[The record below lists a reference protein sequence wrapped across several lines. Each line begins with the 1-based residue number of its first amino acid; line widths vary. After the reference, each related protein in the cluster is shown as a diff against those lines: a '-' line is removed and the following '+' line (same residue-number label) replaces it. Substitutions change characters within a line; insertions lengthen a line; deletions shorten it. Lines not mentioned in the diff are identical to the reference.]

1 MKSIRKV
8 LGKKMIIGDG
18 AFGALLQ
25 QEITGDFIPDELN
38 LSKPGLIERI
48 HYDYASAGADYLT
61 TNTFGA
67 SPLKLKDV
75 GLVKEFKKINTEAV
89 KIARRIADMKE
100 TWVAGDIGPSG
111 KLMEPLGDLT
121 FDQMVENYAAQ
132 ANILEKSGADFIML
146 ETITDIQEFRA
157 AMVGILSTVKIP
169 VLASMSFTNND
180 LSMSGTDGRAF
191 AVTSDFVG
199 LSAVGSNCGT
209 SLESMKKVMKK
220 IAQFAHLPI
229 LCQPNAGL
237 PVVEN
242 GKTVFKV
249 KPDEFADF
257 MEEIYGLGV
266 SVLGSCCGS
275 TPEFTKKLS
284 EKFKDRPILKRDI
297 IQNLI
302 LSSRTKIKEVSN
314 KKIFIV
320 GERINPTGRKKLRKE
335 LEMGRLT
342 TVRLDAREQEKY
354 SSDALDI
361 NVNLHKLD
369 INTAKKI
376 IKTVQNIVNIPLV
389 IDSMDPVLIEEFS
402 KMYAGKGIINSISG
416 EKESLKNLLPLA
428 KKYNMAFIAVLM
440 DDKGISD
447 SAEKRLKIAKKIVKK
462 AKKHGIPLR
471 NIIFDP
477 LVLSAG
483 AEVEK
488 VTVTL
493 DTIGLLKKE
502 FPGNKIIMGLS
513 NVSFGLP
520 NRELVNSAFLAMAVA
535 RGLDMVIAN
544 PLHESIRHQVLAL
557 NFLITGSRENLA
569 FYTDYFSGFKKTTE
583 DQLRQGS
590 ESLHDNIL
598 QGDTDSAKENI
609 KTILENESPVEVIEK
624 HIMPAMNE
632 VGKRYQEREYFLP
645 QLIASASV
653 VKGVLPFIKEKL
665 PKKQEDGTNIDD
677 SDVKVLFATV
687 KGDVHDIGKNIVIS
701 ILESFNYTVIDL
713 GKDVSVE
720 TIISEAVKTKANV
733 VGLSTL
739 MTTTMPAMVETV
751 KAIKETK
758 QLKNTKIFVGGA
770 VINEKMADDLGAYY
784 SRDGMGMVSKLKEL
798 SG

>member
-1 MKSIRKV
+1 MKSIRKI
-8 LGKKMIIGDG
+8 LGKKVIIGDG
-18 AFGALLQ
+18 AIGSLLQ
-25 QEITGDFIPDELN
+25 QHISGDFIPDELN
-38 LSKPGLIERI
+38 LSKPGLVERL

-75 GLVKEFKKINTEAV
+75 GLGKKFKKINGEAV
-89 KIARRIADMKE
+89 EIARRIADMKE

-111 KLMEPLGDLT
+111 KLIEPLGDLT
-121 FDQMVENYAAQ
+121 FDDMKKNYAAQ
-132 ANILEKSGADFIML
+132 ANILEKSGADFIL
-146 ETITDIQEFRA
+146 LQTITDIQEFRA
-157 AMVGILSTVKIP
+157 AVVGILSIVKIP
-169 VLASMSFTNND
+169 VLVSMSFTNDD
-180 LSMSGTDGRAF
+180 LSISGTDGRAF

-209 SLESMKKVMKK
+209 SLKNMKKVVEK
-220 IAQFAHLPI
+220 IARYSYLPI
-229 LCQPNAGL
+229 LSLPNAGL
-237 PVVEN
+237 PIVEN

-249 KPDEFADF
+249 KSEEFADF

-284 EKFKDRPILKRDI
+284 EKFKDREVLKRDI
-297 IQNLI
+297 NKNLV
-302 LSSRTKIKEVSN
+302 LSSRTKIQEVSN
-314 KKIFIV
+314 KKIFLV

-342 TVRLDAREQEKY
+342 TVRLDAKEQEKHG
-354 SSDALDI
+354 SDALDI

-369 INTAKKI
+369 LETAKNI
-376 IKTVQNIVNIPLV
+376 VKTVQNMVNIPLV

-447 SAEKRLKIAKKIVKK
+447 TAEKRVKIAKKIVKK
-462 AKKHGIPLR
+462 AKKYGIPLR

-488 VTVTL
+488 VTATL
-493 DTIGLLKKE
+493 DTIGLLKKKYL
-502 FPGNKIIMGLS
+502 GNKTIMGLS
-513 NVSFGLP
+513 NVSFGMP
-520 NRELVNSAFLAMAVA
+520 NRELVNSVFLTMAVA

-544 PLHESIRHQVLAL
+544 PLHESIRQQVLAL
-557 NFLITGSRENLA
+557 NFLNTGSKENLA
-569 FYTDYFSGFKKTTE
+569 VYTDYFSGFKKKAD
-583 DQLRQGS
+583 DQLQQGS
-590 ESLHDNIL
+590 ENLRDNIL

-609 KTILENESPVEVIEK
+609 KIILENESPIEVIGK

-632 VGKRYQEREYFLP
+632 VGRRYQEKEYFLP
-645 QLIASASV
+645 QLIASANV

-665 PKKQEDGTNIDD
+665 PERGEGNT
-677 SDVKVLFATV
+677 STDVKILFATV

-701 ILESFNYTVIDL
+701 ILESFNLTVIDL
-713 GKDVSVE
+713 GKDVPV
-720 TIISEAVKTKANV
+720 TKIISEAVKTKANV

-739 MTTTMPAMVETV
+739 MTTTMPAMLETV

-758 QLKNTKIFVGGA
+758 QLKDVKIFIGGA
-770 VINEKMADDLGAYY
+770 VINQQIADDIGEYY
-784 SRDGMGMVSKLKEL
+784 AKDGMGMVKALKEF
-798 SG
+798 SV